1 MTVELL
7 WFVFLILFNVIVAP
21 VSTMPRWRKDVLTEI
36 IFQTPLLFGPHPV
49 YWYLGYL
56 SDPPPPSPPIIW
68 NWRVHYFL
76 DRDTLMELFFLL
88 FVEGINNLTKL
99 SKMTLLVINFDFD
112 VIPKVFEFL
121 QHFLNQLCLA

>member
-1 MTVELL
+1 MAQRRFDRDHFSDPPFIWT
-7 WFVFLILFNVIVAP
+7 P
-21 VSTMPRWRKDVLTEI
+21 PRL
-36 IFQTPLLFGPHPV
+36 LLFR
-49 YWYLGYL
+49 L
-56 SDPPPPSPPIIW
+56 SVRPPPPSPPIIW

>member
-56 SDPPPPSPPIIW
+56 SDPPPSPPIIW